1 MIESYIS
8 EHGSDPVN
16 GEELSVDDLVEL
28 KNARAVRPRPPTLT
42 SIPALLSTFQ
52 NEWDAL
58 ALESYTL
65 KQQLSQTRQELSTA
79 LYDFEGALR
88 VIAKLT
94 QERDEAR
101 DALSK
106 VTVQG
111 GAADSNGDAMQV
123 DGQELSEAVI
133 ARIDATQQEYAR
145 VSFHR
150 IATTNSFLRLTATR
164 RKRAVPT
171 DWATNETITAF
182 DAAEPSEAALPGS
195 RALAVNKSGDLALF
209 EGSDGAAIVYS
220 ISEREAVYTLKFGKG
235 RITDA
240 VWWGARPI
248 VSTTTGAVK
257 IFEKEKEIGSF
268 TVHAG
273 AATGLALHPTGD
285 LLASVGSDKSY
296 VVYDLDSMAQVTR
309 VFTDSGM

>member
-1 MIESYIS
+1 MIQAQEYKLTYPQGNVFEKRLIESYIS

-16 GEELSVDDLVEL
+16 GEELSTDDLVEL

-123 DGQELSEAVI
+123 DGQEMPENVI
-133 ARIDATQQEYAR
+133 ARIDATQQEY
-145 VSFHR
+145 VLQHSIHFQLLM
-150 IATTNSFLRLTATR
+150 ILLDS
-164 RKRAVPT
+164 KPRAEN
-171 DWATNETITAF
+171 AQ
-182 DAAEPSEAALPGS
+182 
-195 RALAVNKSGDLALF
+195 
-209 EGSDGAAIVYS
+209 YQ
-220 ISEREAVYTLKFGKG
+220 
-235 RITDA
+235 
-240 VWWGARPI
+240 
-248 VSTTTGAVK
+248 
-257 IFEKEKEIGSF
+257 
-268 TVHAG
+268 
-273 AATGLALHPTGD
+273 PTGRQAKPSPPSKR
-285 LLASVGSDKSY
+285 LN
-296 VVYDLDSMAQVTR
+296 
-309 VFTDSGM
+309 

>member
-1 MIESYIS
+1 LIEAYIAD
-8 EHGSDPVN
+8 HGSDPVN

-123 DGQELSEAVI
+123 DGQELPETI
-133 ARIDATQQEYAR
+133 IERIDATQQKY
-145 VSFHR
+145 VSFHSM
-150 IATTNSFLRLTATR
+150 NLQLLT
-164 RKRAVPT
+164 PC
-171 DWATNETITAF
+171 
-182 DAAEPSEAALPGS
+182 
-195 RALAVNKSGDLALF
+195 
-209 EGSDGAAIVYS
+209 
-220 ISEREAVYTLKFGKG
+220 
-235 RITDA
+235 
-240 VWWGARPI
+240 
-248 VSTTTGAVK
+248 
-257 IFEKEKEIGSF
+257 
-268 TVHAG
+268 
-273 AATGLALHPTGD
+273 
-285 LLASVGSDKSY
+285 
-296 VVYDLDSMAQVTR
+296 
-309 VFTDSGM
+309 

>member
-1 MIESYIS
+1 MQSLMGAEGNIFEKRLIEAYIAD
-8 EHGSDPVN
+8 HGSDPVN

-65 KQQLSQTRQELSTA
+65 KQQLAQTRQELSTA

-111 GAADSNGDAMQV
+111 GAAGPNGDAMQV
-123 DGQELSEAVI
+123 DGQELPEAVVE
-133 ARIDATQQEYAR
+133 RIDATQQKYL
-145 VSFHR
+145 SFCS
-150 IATTNSFLRLTATR
+150 TYFSVLTSIPAYLPHDEN
-164 RKRAVPT
+164 VPCQ
-171 DWATNETITAF
+171 
-182 DAAEPSEAALPGS
+182 
-195 RALAVNKSGDLALF
+195 
-209 EGSDGAAIVYS
+209 
-220 ISEREAVYTLKFGKG
+220 
-235 RITDA
+235 
-240 VWWGARPI
+240 
-248 VSTTTGAVK
+248 
-257 IFEKEKEIGSF
+257 
-268 TVHAG
+268 
-273 AATGLALHPTGD
+273 PTG
-285 LLASVGSDKSY
+285 
-296 VVYDLDSMAQVTR
+296 QR
-309 VFTDSGM
+309 VRRSPHLKAPN